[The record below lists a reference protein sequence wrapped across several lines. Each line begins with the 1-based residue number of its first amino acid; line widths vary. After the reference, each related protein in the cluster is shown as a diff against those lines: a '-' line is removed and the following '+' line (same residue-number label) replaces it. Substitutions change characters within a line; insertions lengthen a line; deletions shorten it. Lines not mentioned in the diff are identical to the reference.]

1 MYILK
6 NHLYESHEPRREGL
20 SLIFPLTYQ
29 RNSGTLQYV
38 IVNKKTVQSVT
49 NKPSI
54 PLVRSFTPGSLFMLY
69 FIVLVSYKKI

>member
-38 IVNKKTVQSVT
+38 IVNKKKQYNTSQT
-49 NKPSI
+49 NPPSHLLDLLLQGLFLCYI
-54 PLVRSFTPGSLFMLY
+54 SLF
-69 FIVLVSYKKI
+69 